1 MKAKTEKNL
10 CLPLGENLNTQE
22 VKRLIDNFNKN
33 HKFLN
38 GETYENIF

>member
-10 CLPLGENLNTQE
+10 CLLLGEKPNIQE
-22 VKRLIDNFNKN
+22 VKKLIDNFNKN